1 MLQPFPH
8 YEKITHRATL
18 PVFRQLFQRE
28 CWETERRTDTVVNA
42 APLLWRVGKCALIG
56 PAFFKTFRTGI
67 SIQHPISSMNFLVQ
81 NPSFGA
87 MLTPTVATRPNARH
101 HAGVILL
108 ADRWFSPQTS
118 GLVGFLKK
126 TDWYIFVRGE
136 SFVRGGVST
145 PCVETMKNAA
155 LKGPTKVRCA

>member
-118 GLVGFLKK
+118 GLVGFFKK
-126 TDWYIFVRGE
+126 KLIGYFCERRE
-136 SFVRGGVST
+136 FCERRSF
-145 PCVETMKNAA
+145 NAM
-155 LKGPTKVRCA
+155 R